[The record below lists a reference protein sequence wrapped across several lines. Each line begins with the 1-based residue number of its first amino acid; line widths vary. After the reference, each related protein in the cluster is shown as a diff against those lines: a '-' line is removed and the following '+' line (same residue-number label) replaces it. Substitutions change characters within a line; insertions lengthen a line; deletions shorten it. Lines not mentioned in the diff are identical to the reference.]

1 MSGAHPGAHEPVSIL
16 YKYPHILAE
25 KSYLPLEVIGE
36 ASRRRRRNRNLSR
49 LLETLV
55 SVSTDS
61 ALVSASF
68 GVGYQKIKILCCEIG
83 KLK

>member
-1 MSGAHPGAHEPVSIL
+1 MSGAHPGTYEPVSIL

-36 ASRRRRRNRNLSR
+36 ASRRRRNRNLSR

-55 SVSTDS
+55 SVSTDA

-68 GVGYQKIKILCCEIG
+68 SIGCQKIKILCCEIG

>member
-16 YKYPHILAE
+16 YEYPHILAE

-36 ASRRRRRNRNLSR
+36 ASRRKRNRNLSR

-68 GVGYQKIKILCCEIG
+68 VLVSRRLKYYVV
-83 KLK
+83 KLEN

>member
-1 MSGAHPGAHEPVSIL
+1 MSDAHPGSNEIIPAL
-16 YKYPHILAE
+16 K
-25 KSYLPLEVIGE
+25 VIGE
-36 ASRRRRRNRNLSR
+36 TSRRRNRNLSR

-55 SVSTDS
+55 LVSSDF

-68 GVGYQKIKILCCEIG
+68 GVGYQKIEILFCKVR